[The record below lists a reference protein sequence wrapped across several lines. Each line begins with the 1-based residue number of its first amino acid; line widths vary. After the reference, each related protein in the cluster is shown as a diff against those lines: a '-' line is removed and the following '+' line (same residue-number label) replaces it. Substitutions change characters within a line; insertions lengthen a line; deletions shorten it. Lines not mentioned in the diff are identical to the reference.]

1 MKEERL
7 LSFREV
13 MSEEAMIKLRYQERV
28 GVNCVV
34 REGQRAA
41 ARDSSLFKDFR
52 GKHAIFEEVNG
63 KHGRKSKEQSMKR
76 S

>member
-13 MSEEAMIKLRYQERV
+13 MSEEAMVKLRYQARV

-34 REGQRAA
+34 RDGQRAA
-41 ARDSSLFKDFR
+41 D
-52 GKHAIFEEVNG
+52 
-63 KHGRKSKEQSMKR
+63 
-76 S
+76 